1 MRYVLFV
8 ASDGLDALEGDAVL
22 RKAPHSKSIRVVCAS
37 PDSLTPDSAEPMQ
50 ASSPAEAHQSLSDLP
65 RPSLV
70 VVVGNTRLALWASM
84 WAACAGIPVM
94 HHHAGLRSCA
104 GTPETDSANRLG
116 TAMDATSDLLSF
128 IDRRDQR
135 KTTPF
140 SPSATRVIGWPSI
153 ESWSRRLPSSAE
165 VGAGASGCLALLG
178 HMSPDQHGRILKVI
192 DACMLA
198 CRRFRVYASPQFRD
212 MIVKVGVPLPDGF
225 ELRVPDDPDELAEGV
240 AKCRMLVTNDER
252 LQALS
257 AASGCHT
264 VLVGHPPT
272 IRWLTDQGDKYSIHV
287 DMGAATAAREIGRFW
302 ESIPN
307 LPFSTAVVPNASDSM
322 VAWMRPFIK

>member
-37 PDSLTPDSAEPMQ
+37 LDGLAPESAESIQ
-50 ASSPAEAHQSLSDLP
+50 ASNPAEAHQSLSDLP

-70 VVVGNTRLALWASM
+70 VVVGNTPLALWASM
-84 WAACAGIPVM
+84 WAACVGIPVM
-94 HHHAGLRSCA
+94 HHQAGLRSCA
-104 GTPETDSANRLG
+104 GLSETEPANRFG
-116 TAMDATSDLLSF
+116 TALDATSDLLSF
-128 IDRRDQR
+128 IDSRDQL
-135 KTTPF
+135 KTAHF
-140 SPSATRVIGWPSI
+140 SPMATRVTGWPSI
-153 ESWSRRLPSSAE
+153 EAWSRRLPSRSE
-165 VGAGASGCLALLG
+165 VGAGASGCLVLLG
-178 HMSPDQHGRILKVI
+178 PMSPDQHGRVTKII

-198 CRRFRVYASPQFRD
+198 CRRFRVYASSQFRD
-212 MIVKVGVPLPDGF
+212 MIVKVGVPLPNGF
-225 ELRVPDDPDELAEGV
+225 ELRVPDGPDEVADGV

-272 IRWLTDQGDKYSIHV
+272 IRWLTDQGSKYVVHV
-287 DMGAATAAREIGRFW
+287 DMASPTAARTIGKFW
-302 ESIPN
+302 ESLPD
-307 LPFSTAVVPNASDSM
+307 LPFSTAVVPDASASM
-322 VAWMRPFIK
+322 AAWMQPFM

>member
-37 PDSLTPDSAEPMQ
+37 PDGLTPDSAEPLQ
-50 ASSPAEAHQSLSDLP
+50 ASNPAEAHQSLSDLP

-70 VVVGNTRLALWASM
+70 VVVGNTPLALWASM
-84 WAACAGIPVM
+84 WAACEGIPVM
-94 HHHAGLRSCA
+94 HHQAGLRSCA
-104 GTPETDSANRLG
+104 GLPETDVANRLG
-116 TAMDATSDLLSF
+116 TALDATADLLSF
-128 IDRRDQR
+128 IDRRDQK
-135 KTTPF
+135 KTAHF
-140 SPSATRVIGWPSI
+140 SPSATRVVGWPSI
-153 ESWSRRLPSSAE
+153 EAWSRRLPSAG
-165 VGAGASGCLALLG
+165 VGAGTSGCLALLG
-178 HMSPDQHGRILKVI
+178 PMSPDQHGRVAKII

-198 CRRFRVYASPQFRD
+198 CRRFLVYASPQFRD

-225 ELRVPDDPDELAEGV
+225 ELRVPDDPDEMAKGV

-264 VLVGHPPT
+264 VLVGLPPT
-272 IRWLTDQGDKYSIHV
+272 IRWLTDQGSQYVVHV
-287 DMGAATAAREIGRFW
+287 DMAAPSAAKVIGRFW
-302 ESIPN
+302 ESLPD
-307 LPFSTAVVPNASDSM
+307 LPFSTAVVPDASGSM
-322 VAWMRPFIK
+322 AAWMRPFM